1 MGLTACRADR
11 GFRVRA
17 DRGERSARVRASHDA
32 RLPPEELCSDT
43 HPRGGGRPG
52 VEERLAIRHRWHDE
66 RAARA
71 ERAAERLDEPEGPAG
86 DGTNGPERRVNEKDG
101 SLAHAERTKLVFDL
115 RGGAFAGHGGMVGRH
130 HA

>member
-1 MGLTACRADR
+1 MVQA
-11 GFRVRA
+11 
-17 DRGERSARVRASHDA
+17 ARTRLWIANAYFVPSKAILEMIKRKAS
-32 RLPPEELCSDT
+32 E
-43 HPRGGGRPG
+43 G

-86 DGTNGPERRVNEKDG
+86 DGTHGPERRVNEKDG
-101 SLAHAERTKLVFDL
+101 SLAHAERTELVFDL
-115 RGGAFAGHGGMVGRH
+115 RGGAFAGHGGKVGRH